1 MMKKPLIS
9 VLMTIYKDKDYLGEA
24 VESILSQTYKNFE
37 FLIIAEPETP
47 SESLEIIRSFN
58 DKRIRLIINIKHLG
72 FSNSLNKG
80 IRLARGKYIA
90 RMDAD
95 DISTRNRLL
104 IQLIYMELHVKVM
117 VCGTN
122 VYMINSVGEIMNI
135 SRFPVN
141 EKAIKIWLY
150 FACVIFHPTVMF
162 RKSIFATNKCLYKKQ
177 QAEDY
182 ELWTRICQKYNIRN
196 LRGALLKRRI
206 HSNNSICLNKQE
218 MYQKTVEI
226 QKRIWNSM
234 GIPIDI
240 SIPFYETGEL
250 TPKEIRKRIK
260 YINELEQKIPCF
272 IGKKQIFHD
281 IRKAIIPNEY

>member
-9 VLMTIYKDKDYLGEA
+9 VVMTIYKDKDYLGEA

-47 SESLEIIRSFN
+47 SESLEIIRSFKDN
-58 DKRIRLIINIKHLG
+58 RIRLIINKKHLG

-95 DISTRNRLL
+95 DISIRNRLM
-104 IQLIYMELHVKVM
+104 IQLIYMELHAKVM
-117 VCGTN
+117 MCGTN
-122 VYMINSVGEIMNI
+122 VFMINSVGEITGT
-135 SRFPVN
+135 SRFPTD
-141 EKAIKIWLY
+141 EKSIKIWLY
-150 FACVIFHPTVMF
+150 FACIIFHPTVMI
-162 RKSIFATNKCLYKKQ
+162 RKDVFATGKYFYKEQ

-182 ELWTRICQKYNIRN
+182 ELWTRICLKYNIRN
-196 LRGALLKRRI
+196 LRWALLKRRI
-206 HSNNSICLNKQE
+206 YSNNSICLHKQE
-218 MYQKTVEI
+218 IYRKTIEI
-226 QKRIWNSM
+226 QKRMWNRM

-240 SIPFYETGEL
+240 SNPFYETGEL

-260 YINELEQKIPCF
+260 YINELEQKIPWF
-272 IGKKQIFHD
+272 IGKKQIFHA
-281 IRKAIIPNEY
+281 IRKEIIPDK

>member
-1 MMKKPLIS
+1 MKKPLIS

-162 RKSIFATNKCLYKKQ
+162 RKSIFATDKCLYKKQ

>member
-58 DKRIRLIINIKHLG
+58 DKRIRVIIYIKHLG
-72 FSNSLNKG
+72 FSNSLNNG
-80 IRLARGKYIA
+80 HRLARGKYIA

-162 RKSIFATNKCLYKKQ
+162 RKSIFATDKCLYKKQ

>member
-1 MMKKPLIS
+1 
-9 VLMTIYKDKDYLGEA
+9 
-24 VESILSQTYKNFE
+24 
-37 FLIIAEPETP
+37 
-47 SESLEIIRSFN
+47 
-58 DKRIRLIINIKHLG
+58 
-72 FSNSLNKG
+72 
-80 IRLARGKYIA
+80 
-90 RMDAD
+90 
-95 DISTRNRLL
+95 
-104 IQLIYMELHVKVM
+104 MELHVKVM

-162 RKSIFATNKCLYKKQ
+162 RKSIFATDKCLYKKQ

>member
-162 RKSIFATNKCLYKKQ
+162 RKSIFATDKCLYKKQ

>member
-1 MMKKPLIS
+1 
-9 VLMTIYKDKDYLGEA
+9 MTIYKDKDYLGEA

-162 RKSIFATNKCLYKKQ
+162 RKSIFATDKCLYKKQ

>member
-58 DKRIRLIINIKHLG
+58 DKRIRLIIKIKHLG

-162 RKSIFATNKCLYKKQ
+162 RKSIFATDKCVYKKQ

>member
-162 RKSIFATNKCLYKKQ
+162 RKSIYATDKCLYKKQ

>member
-162 RKSIFATNKCLYKKQ
+162 RKSIFATDKCLYKKQ

-260 YINELEQKIPCF
+260 YINELEQKIPCY

>member
-162 RKSIFATNKCLYKKQ
+162 RKSIFATDKCLYKKQ

-260 YINELEQKIPCF
+260 
-272 IGKKQIFHD
+272 
-281 IRKAIIPNEY
+281 

>member
-162 RKSIFATNKCLYKKQ
+162 RKSIFATDKCLYKKQ

-260 YINELEQKIPCF
+260 YINEFPVLSEKSKYFMI
-272 IGKKQIFHD
+272 
-281 IRKAIIPNEY
+281 

>member
-162 RKSIFATNKCLYKKQ
+162 RKSIFATDKCLYKKQ

-240 SIPFYETGEL
+240 SIPFYETGGL

>member
-1 MMKKPLIS
+1 MKKPLIS

-162 RKSIFATNKCLYKKQ
+162 RKSIFATDKCLYKKQ

-281 IRKAIIPNEY
+281 IRKAIIPNE